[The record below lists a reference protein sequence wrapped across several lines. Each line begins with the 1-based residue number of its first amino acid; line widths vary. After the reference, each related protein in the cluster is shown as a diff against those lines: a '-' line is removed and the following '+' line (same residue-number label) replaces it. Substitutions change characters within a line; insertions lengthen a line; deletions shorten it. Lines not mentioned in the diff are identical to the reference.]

1 MNSLVEEA
9 PGKEAGAKG
18 HKEERQCHLREQD
31 TESLT
36 GTSWKLSRLHEARQY
51 FQPLSR
57 LTVYPPILLKF
68 I

>member
-9 PGKEAGAKG
+9 PGKEAGAKRD
-18 HKEERQCHLREQD
+18 KEERRCHLREQD

-36 GTSWKLSRLHEARQY
+36 GTSWKLSQLHEAWQY